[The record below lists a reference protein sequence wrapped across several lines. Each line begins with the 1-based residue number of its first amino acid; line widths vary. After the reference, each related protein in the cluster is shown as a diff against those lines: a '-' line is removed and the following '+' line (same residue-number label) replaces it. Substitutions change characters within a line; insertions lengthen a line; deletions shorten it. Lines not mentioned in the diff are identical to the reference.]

1 MYDGVSKKQRLIA
14 SSLSVAI
21 AMKKEINLVV
31 IMIIPRLRD
40 RIRDNRYQ
48 N

>member
-14 SSLSVAI
+14 SFSVAI

-40 RIRDNRYQ
+40 RIIDNRYQ

>member
-1 MYDGVSKKQRLIA
+1 MYNGVSKKQRFIA
-14 SSLSVAI
+14 SIFVTT

-40 RIRDNRYQ
+40 RVIDKYQ